1 MLLLAELVENKP
13 RIKLSS
19 AVTAFYVSRSF
30 NNLSNLVAEIFIFVM
45 DLFLYLEFEME
56 QGQSLLSLPV
66 LADGVVHGAHV
77 VPGLALKVHPVV
89 VVLPTEGETVHIVGF
104 PLVPRREVP
113 WVATSPLPGPLGKEV
128 NSSQPVA
135 VGEVSVKCLQSR
147 LDQVVLSLAGGLGEE
162 AVVLHAALHGLVPV
176 DGVVVAAATAGV
188 VVAAGGVVTL
198 SVAVIIVR
206 AADPATTSSV
216 A

>member
-56 QGQSLLSLPV
+56 QEQSLLSLPV

-89 VVLPTEGETVHIVGF
+89 VVLPTEGETVLVVHVVGF

-113 WVATSPLPGPLGKEV
+113 GVTTSPLPGPLGYK
-128 NSSQPVA
+128 
-135 VGEVSVKCLQSR
+135 L
-147 LDQVVLSLAGGLGEE
+147 
-162 AVVLHAALHGLVPV
+162 LV
-176 DGVVVAAATAGV
+176 
-188 VVAAGGVVTL
+188 
-198 SVAVIIVR
+198 
-206 AADPATTSSV
+206 
-216 A
+216 

>member
-56 QGQSLLSLPV
+56 QEQSLLSLPV

-77 VPGLALKVHPVV
+77 VPGLALQVHPVV
-89 VVLPTEGETVHIVGF
+89 PVLSREGEAVLVVHVVWF
-104 PLVPRREVP
+104 SLVP
-113 WVATSPLPGPLGKEV
+113 
-128 NSSQPVA
+128 
-135 VGEVSVKCLQSR
+135 
-147 LDQVVLSLAGGLGEE
+147 
-162 AVVLHAALHGLVPV
+162 
-176 DGVVVAAATAGV
+176 
-188 VVAAGGVVTL
+188 GGVVPDKERVSL
-198 SVAVIIVR
+198 SVVR
-206 AADPATTSSV
+206 DGYQASPLAHCQVPSAGNMRVSSKQIETRILQKKSTPPSQ
-216 A
+216 

>member
-56 QGQSLLSLPV
+56 QEQSLLSLPV

-89 VVLPTEGETVHIVGF
+89 VVLPTEGETVLVVHVVGL

-113 WVATSPLPGPLGKEV
+113 GVSTSPLPGPLGYK
-128 NSSQPVA
+128 
-135 VGEVSVKCLQSR
+135 L
-147 LDQVVLSLAGGLGEE
+147 
-162 AVVLHAALHGLVPV
+162 LV
-176 DGVVVAAATAGV
+176 
-188 VVAAGGVVTL
+188 
-198 SVAVIIVR
+198 
-206 AADPATTSSV
+206 
-216 A
+216 